1 MGHLPGYRLKNYYTL
16 STLLREVERFPC
28 VAFEIFDT
36 LLLPQFLPADDP
48 FPARAEDEA
57 PVFAFTRTNLDFL
70 RSRMKPNPLMKKIY
84 DRAAGAGARIFL
96 VSLRPLPADFL
107 AGTLH
112 DAGIPR
118 WEELLT
124 AGETDEPLPRA
135 LASRAEGGL
144 LYLGQHDPDALR
156 EAGITVF
163 RYIPPIQCYLQSGGH
178 LPDRPWTPALSE
190 RCADTV
196 NRFYTRVTHP
206 AGDVAVRVENVSML
220 FNISSERIDNIKE
233 YCIKLLKR
241 QLLFEEFWALQDVS
255 FEVRRGER
263 VGLIGLN
270 GSGKSTMLKIVC
282 GVLRPTKGRVEVTG
296 TVAPLIELG
305 AGFDFDLSAKE
316 NVFLGGAILGYP
328 REEMRRRY
336 ESIIDF
342 AGLHG
347 FENVPIK
354 NYSSGMIARL
364 GFAIAT
370 CHTPDVLIID
380 EILSV
385 GDFEFQKKC
394 HRKMEELTGRGT
406 TVLFVSHSAGDIVN
420 MCDRAIWLDHG
431 RIVDMGEAEYIVG
444 KYLNQ

>member
-16 STLLREVERFPC
+16 STLLREAERFPC
-28 VAFEIFDT
+28 IAFEVFDT
-36 LLLPQFLPADDP
+36 LLLRQFLPADEP
-48 FPARAEDEA
+48 FHARLKDETPA
-57 PVFAFTRTNLDFL
+57 PAFTQAELEFL
-70 RSRMKPNPLMKKIY
+70 RTHMALNPLLKKVY
-84 DRAAGAGARIFL
+84 DCAARAGARIFL
-96 VSLRPLPADFL
+96 VSLLPLPADFL
-107 AGTLH
+107 TGVLRET
-112 DAGIPR
+112 GIPQ
-118 WEELLT
+118 WEELLS
-124 AGETDEPLPRA
+124 AGEADESLPHA
-135 LASRAEGGL
+135 LASRAEGKL
-144 LYLGQHDPDALR
+144 LYLGQYSPDALR

-163 RYIPPIQCYLQSGGH
+163 RYVPPIQRYLQSGGH
-178 LPDRPWTPALSE
+178 LPEKPRTSALSE

-206 AGDVAVRVENVSML
+206 ARDVAVQVENVSML
-220 FNISSERIDNIKE
+220 FNISSERIDSIKE

-241 QLLFEEFWALQDVS
+241 QLLFEEFWALKDIS

-270 GSGKSTMLKIVC
+270 GSGKSTMLKVIC

-305 AGFDFDLSAKE
+305 AGFDFDLSATE

-336 ESIIDF
+336 EGIIDF

-406 TVLFVSHSAGDIVN
+406 TVLFVSHSAGDIVS

-431 RIVDMGEAEYIVG
+431 RIADMGEAEYIVE